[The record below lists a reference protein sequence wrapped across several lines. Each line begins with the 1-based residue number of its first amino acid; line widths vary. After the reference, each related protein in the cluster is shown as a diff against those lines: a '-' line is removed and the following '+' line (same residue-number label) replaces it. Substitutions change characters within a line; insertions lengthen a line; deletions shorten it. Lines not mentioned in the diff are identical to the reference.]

1 MRLLIIIILL
11 TLIIVGGCGRG
22 PSPLEIFT
30 GTKGVT
36 VEFHKSIPPK
46 KVFEGETIRL
56 FVDIK
61 NEGAFTL
68 DEHSTR
74 YGVIQ
79 LDFDPLY
86 FLETR
91 HENQFRIHGKSV
103 DWPGG
108 ERISH
113 LVSTLTVK
121 SVPGTRENPITPITV
136 SVCYPY
142 ETTLSTEICIDR
154 DVLDAEANPVCENQ
168 EVYTFSSQGAP
179 VAVTKIESD
188 MIPTGPDTVQPVF
201 RITFTNIDDG
211 LVIYNNPFTPIST
224 ICAIDLPGTTTQD
237 LNVLRIQAWLGSE
250 NALLKCV
257 PEKVR
262 LWQKKG
268 EVTCTIDP
276 DRARLAG
283 IEMTPSGNYVSIL
296 TVKADYV
303 YRSFNQR
310 DVTIYRLP

>member
-11 TLIIVGGCGRG
+11 TLVIVGGCRQG

-46 KVFEGETIRL
+46 KVFEGEIIQL
-56 FVDIK
+56 FVDIE
-61 NEGAFTL
+61 NEGAFTW
-68 DEHSTR
+68 DNNPTR
-74 YGVIQ
+74 NGVVQ

-91 HENQFRIHGKSV
+91 QPNQFHIHGKSV
-103 DWPGG
+103 DWPSG

-113 LVSTLTVK
+113 YVSSLTVK

-142 ETTLSTEICIDR
+142 ETTLSTDICIDR
-154 DVLDAEANPVCENQ
+154 DVLDAEAHPVCENK

-188 MIPTGPDTVQPVF
+188 MIPTGTDTVQPVF
-201 RITFTNIDDG
+201 RITLTNVDDG
-211 LVIYNNPFTPIST
+211 LVLYNNPFSPVST
-224 ICAIDLPGTTTQD
+224 ICAIDLPGTTIQD
-237 LNVLRIQAWLGSE
+237 LNVLRVQAWLGSE
-250 NALLKCV
+250 NTILKCV
-257 PEKVR
+257 PENVR

-268 EVTCTIDP
+268 ETTCTIDP
-276 DRARLAG
+276 NRAAQASVD
-283 IEMTPSGNYVSIL
+283 MTPTGNYVSIL

-303 YRSFNQR
+303 YRNFDQR